1 VSIVTKLSGF
11 IAPDADKAYFFSGD
25 QYVRY
30 DVAADAVDDGYPR
43 SIGDDWPGV
52 FHNDI
57 DAVLPWPDGSLYFFR
72 GSEYIKYDLASS
84 VSAEGY
90 PRPIAGNWPGVFESK
105 IDAAVLWSGGEV
117 VYFFAGSEYVRYD
130 VAADAAD
137 DGYPLS
143 ITGNWPGLF
152 ETGLD
157 AALLWPSGN
166 LYFFSADQYS
176 KYDTAADTTADGYP
190 QPIAGNWP
198 GLPITTNG
206 GATVPRRSLR
216 EYFPEFSR
224 PLEGRI
230 PYMYQDIRHLVTV
243 GVGNLID
250 TPQSAAVL
258 PFVHK
263 AGGAA
268 ASREEILAE
277 WQRVKDDPNLAARGH
292 KAAAKVT
299 TLMLTEVAID
309 ALVRAKFDSNEAALK
324 RFFVDWSSWPA
335 DAQLGAHSIAW
346 AGAGFPAKW
355 PKFTRAAARH
365 DWADAAAQSR
375 LDPTGNPGVV
385 DRNTANTRLFTNAAA
400 VERGGLDRATL
411 HYPSA
416 L

>member
-206 GATVPRRSLR
+206 ASQPTAAGDAPTSVEKPGG
-216 EYFPEFSR
+216 
-224 PLEGRI
+224 GRI
-230 PYMYQDIRHLVTV
+230 QDKSEPAQADRVTV
-243 GVGNLID
+243 TG
-250 TPQSAAVL
+250 
-258 PFVHK
+258 
-263 AGGAA
+263 AGGAQVVLH
-268 ASREEILAE
+268 R
-277 WQRVKDDPNLAARGH
+277 LAAKQWARLIDAARAGGIATPLLLPVSGYRSVASQQVLW
-292 KAAAKVT
+292 KAALAKYGS
-299 TLMLTEVAID
+299 EAEARKWVAKPGGSAHHSGRAVDCWLGTATNSENVGKQRQTAAWKWLVANAERFGFYPYD
-309 ALVRAKFDSNEAALK
+309 AEPWHWEYNP
-324 RFFVDWSSWPA
+324 PA
-335 DAQLGAHSIAW
+335 H
-346 AGAGFPAKW
+346 
-355 PKFTRAAARH
+355 
-365 DWADAAAQSR
+365 
-375 LDPTGNPGVV
+375 
-385 DRNTANTRLFTNAAA
+385 
-400 VERGGLDRATL
+400 
-411 HYPSA
+411 
-416 L
+416 